1 MWHQFTCNPKANV
14 TLHACHRD
22 TVQISK
28 TVQLACS
35 VRPQVSCMLISQRQT
50 EFAWTRLISLGR
62 VTLAQ
67 ARAMYRIDKGNKGF
81 LSSLLS
87 LVNDILE

>member
-1 MWHQFTCNPKANV
+1 MWQPFTFNPKADV
-14 TLHACHRD
+14 TLHACHED

-28 TVQLACS
+28 G
-35 VRPQVSCMLISQRQT
+35 RPTSLLRPSASSCMHISQRQT
-50 EFAWTRLISLGR
+50 EFAWTRLISWGR